1 MPLLEQNRGGWDQLL
16 IRRGSAALLH
26 AEHLGRR
33 PGSYVV
39 QAAIAACHARAR
51 SGEETDWPRIAA
63 LYEALTAIEPTP
75 VVELNRAVAF
85 AMAFGP
91 DRAWNWPTS

>member
-1 MPLLEQNRGGWDQLL
+1 MRLLEPTPRRLDRLL

-26 AEHLGRR
+26 AEHLGRGPAPTWYR
-33 PGSYVV
+33 PRSLPVTPG
-39 QAAIAACHARAR
+39 AR

-75 VVELNRAVAF
+75 VVALNRAVAF